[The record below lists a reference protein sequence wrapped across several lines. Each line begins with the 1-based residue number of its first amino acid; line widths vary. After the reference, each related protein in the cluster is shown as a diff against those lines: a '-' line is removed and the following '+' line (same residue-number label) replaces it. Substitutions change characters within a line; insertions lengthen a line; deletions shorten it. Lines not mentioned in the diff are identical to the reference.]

1 MRASRPANL
10 FPNMR
15 TTMNNPLKNSTCAN
29 TLRLLVAALIVLAFF
44 GRAAAQTPGGTVIS
58 NQASASYS
66 DGTNTYETVSN
77 TVTVTV
83 SNVSG
88 ITITPDAGA
97 NPAVVAGQTA
107 VLNDF
112 TVSNTGNFTDQVRF
126 LASGASV
133 RVVGPG
139 TITRAV
145 IDLDNSGTINGGD
158 TDIFTNGADVLS
170 ANIAQNGSIHVLV
183 EVSVN
188 AGATA
193 GQTVQ
198 VLLGDAGGSS
208 PYDNQASDASA
219 NEVRTV
225 SATSV
230 NGLREARGDISRTV
244 ENDAQLVLTLTAPA
258 GPVNLG
264 SDISYDWQV
273 CNTGTRTATGVTLIG
288 AAPPA
293 QVYIIAPVPART
305 VLKSGQTFPAGTLY
319 TTDPLTTA
327 PLSATWSSSAPV
339 PLSNTTRLAFPVG
352 ASLAGGNT
360 CSASINM
367 VVTVNTGIDASVPI
381 DEIGDAFGRN
391 TVNTTITDQSG
402 DATPNNGDGNANFNE
417 GYVAGAGH
425 GVIQQTTL
433 TQIGSVLIGPSGA
446 AGAVGPTDNNDD
458 YTNKSVNTGIAGVAP
473 GGNTTALG
481 QLVYVNTVQNTGN
494 TADTFT
500 IDAPTVPAGFTVE
513 VSTDGGTNYTTVS
526 GGGSVSLAVAYGA
539 SANIHVRIT
548 EPAGNTVLT
557 GFDTVLRATSTVT
570 PASSN
575 RTIDRLYTG
584 FVRLVKS
591 YTVTN
596 STGVGGATDAVPGA
610 VITYS
615 IAYENISTSNGGA
628 GNVRL
633 TAQNLVITEDGLA
646 APNNWGTYTTHTGTA
661 SDTGSGVV
669 VVVNATTYTD
679 TIASLGPGASAVFSF
694 QRSIN

>member
-1 MRASRPANL
+1 M
-10 FPNMR
+10 
-15 TTMNNPLKNSTCAN
+15 TNPLKHSTRVN

-58 NQASASYS
+58 NQASATYS
-66 DGTNTYETVSN
+66 DGTNSYSTVSN

-88 ITITPDAGA
+88 ITITPDAGS
-97 NPAVVAGQTA
+97 NPTAVAGQTG
-107 VLNDF
+107 VLYDF

-145 IDLDNSGTINGGD
+145 IDDDNNGFDAGD
-158 TDIFTNGADVLS
+158 ADIFTNGADVLS
-170 ANIAQNGSIHVLV
+170 ANIAQNGSIRVLV

-198 VLLGDAGGSS
+198 VLLGDASTGGPSF
-208 PYDNQASDASA
+208 DNQAANSSA

-230 NGLREARGDISRTV
+230 NGLREGRGDISVTV
-244 ENDAQLVLTLTAPA
+244 ANDALLQLTLTAPA
-258 GPVNLG
+258 GPVALG
-264 SDISYDWQV
+264 SDITYGWQV
-273 CNTGTRTATGVTLIG
+273 CNNGARDASGVTLN
-288 AAPPA
+288 AST

-305 VLKSGQTFPAGTLY
+305 VLTSGQTFPVGTLY
-319 TTDPLTTA
+319 TTSALTTA

-352 ASLAGGNT
+352 ATLAAGGA

-367 VVTVNTGIDASVPI
+367 IVTVNTGIDASVPI
-381 DEIGDAFGRN
+381 DEIGDVFGRN
-391 TVNTTITDQSG
+391 TVNATITDQSG
-402 DATPNNGDGNANFNE
+402 DATANNGDGNANFNE

-433 TQIGSVLIGPSGA
+433 SQIGSVLIGPSGA

-458 YTNKSVNTGIAGVAP
+458 YTNKSANTGIAGVAP
-473 GGNTTALG
+473 GGVTTALG

-494 TADTFT
+494 TSDTFT
-500 IDAPTVPAGFTVE
+500 LDAPTVPAGFTVE
-513 VSTDGGTNYTTVS
+513 ISTAGSGGPYTTVS
-526 GGGSVSLAVAYGA
+526 GGGSVSLAIAFGA

-557 GFDTVLRATSTVT
+557 GFDTVIRATSTAT
-570 PASSN
+570 PAANN

-591 YTVTN
+591 YSVSN
-596 STGVGGATDAVPGA
+596 STGVGGATDPVPGA
-610 VITYS
+610 VITYN
-615 IAYENISTSNGGA
+615 ITYENISTSNGDA
-628 GNVRL
+628 SCVKL
-633 TAQNLVITEDGLA
+633 TAQNVVITEDGLA
-646 APNNWGTYTTHTGTA
+646 APNNWGTFTTHTGTP

-669 VVVNATTYTD
+669 VIVNATTYTD
-679 TIASLGPGASAVFSF
+679 TIASLAPGVSAVFSF